1 MSSGWSAHCLWSMLL
16 GLPEWHSQ
24 SVFEIA
30 NASLAN
36 SAWVCVLSHS
46 ATVLLLL
53 LLVSAFSLGIF

>member
-1 MSSGWSAHCLWSMLL
+1 MLL

-24 SVFEIA
+24 SVFEFA